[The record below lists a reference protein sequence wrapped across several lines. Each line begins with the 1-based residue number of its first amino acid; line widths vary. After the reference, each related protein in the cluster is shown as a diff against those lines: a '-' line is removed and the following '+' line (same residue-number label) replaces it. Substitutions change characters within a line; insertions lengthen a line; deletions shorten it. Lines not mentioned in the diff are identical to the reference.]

1 MDRNEVQSIV
11 LATIAELRRQG
22 MLRDEYE
29 AIRKTSEPLIR
40 QFFLKKN
47 NEKIKKFLI
56 EYSDDPYID
65 IIYLHYRD
73 NATLEKIAEWMEKD
87 VSTVKRNKKRLLML
101 LYDFLE
107 V

>member
-1 MDRNEVQSIV
+1 MDRNEVQSII

-22 MLRDEYE
+22 MLRDTYE
-29 AIRKTSEPLIR
+29 AVRKNSEPQIR

-73 NATLEKIAEWMEKD
+73 NVTLEKIAEWMEKD